1 MGCCVKLSGDDLSR
15 YTNKMN
21 HFVYGNVCIVS
32 LSCQASD
39 VTLTVTITLQSFPR
53 IMAENHLVYGVK
65 KLRHCHP
72 MYCQVTFEHNGV
84 VQVRGVR
91 RQI

>member
-1 MGCCVKLSGDDLSR
+1 MACCVILSGDDLSR
-15 YTNKMN
+15 YANKMN

-32 LSCQASD
+32 LSYQASD
-39 VTLTVTITLQSFPR
+39 ATVTNILQRFPR
-53 IMAENHLVYGVK
+53 IMAETHLVYGVK

-72 MYCQVTFEHNGV
+72 MYCRVTFEHNGV

-91 RQI
+91 RRI